1 MVTENDKQYNEGHG
15 NHSLHLTINEK
26 SYDWQ
31 QQYISGAELR
41 QLGDIPNDDDIFLMV
56 KRPWEDELINDDTIV
71 NLARPEIEHF
81 ISKSKHFKIRIIVN
95 GREKEWAEKT
105 ITFEQV
111 VILAFGTY
119 DNNPYKVYT
128 VTYDRGPHQN
138 PAGSMVKGDQVVVK
152 NKIIFNV
159 TATDKS

>member
-1 MVTENDKQYNEGHG
+1 MVKENDKRYNEGHG
-15 NHSLHLTINEK
+15 KHSLHLTINEK
-26 SYDWQ
+26 TYDWH

-41 QLGDIPNDDDIFLMV
+41 QLGHIPNDDDIFLMI
-56 KRPWEDELINDDTIV
+56 KRPWEDELIKDDSIV

-81 ISKSKHFKIRIIVN
+81 VSKCKQVKIRIIMN
-95 GREKEWAEKT
+95 GREKEWDEKT

-111 VILAFGTY
+111 VILAFGAY
-119 DNNPYKVYT
+119 DNNPNKVYT

-138 PAGSMVKGDQVVVK
+138 PAGSMVRGDQVVVK
-152 NKIIFNV
+152 NKMIFNA